1 MRTLTHKIAKIVTN
15 YLLAQRRTGPRT
27 TNIENI
33 EVIFFGGLLLLC
45 LIGCHKQAPSPDAL
59 RMEIDTRQTQP
70 LRHELYGFNSN
81 MMSGDY
87 GYLDPGFVALTKAL
101 RPKTLR
107 FPGGTVGNFYH
118 WKTAG
123 FVKSEMATTLNAKL
137 NKRNKGNYV
146 KLQRRR
152 NGKIAFDDFMQLCH
166 ELSITPIV
174 VVNLWTGSPEESAE
188 WVQYAK
194 TKGYEIAHWE
204 LGNEYYL
211 PHYVNKYPTVETYIA
226 RAKEHAAAM
235 KAVNPDIK
243 LSVCATP
250 VAFHKEGWLIK
261 TYQRKWDEGLA
272 ADTSFYD
279 AFTVHVYAYKAVR
292 DEPIETMRGYL
303 FGWIHFAVDEALDYY
318 QELFNPVEEPAE
330 SVGDT
335 SESVGELAESVGETS
350 RTQVGEPSRSRKEM
364 WITEWNIANPG
375 NRVANT
381 QLHAMYVGDFFLKML
396 SVPEVTQANFHV
408 IAGPGKGFP
417 VFSPITPPTP
427 GTFWKYGGEPPAAP
441 DNFDGKAIKRAVYP
455 TFQLIGE
462 AFAQADKHF
471 KLTPHNL
478 PTLAGQLTYKGKQLD
493 GMQAHAVGDA
503 ERLFI
508 LISNRTGEA
517 HAPQLVLD
525 GKIFK
530 GEVTYRYVANENL
543 AASNGGN
550 AEMEGSGEIEV
561 RIQEWRG
568 RADKLLIPKNS
579 FGVIKVQR

>member
-1 MRTLTHKIAKIVTN
+1 
-15 YLLAQRRTGPRT
+15 
-27 TNIENI
+27 
-33 EVIFFGGLLLLC
+33 
-45 LIGCHKQAPSPDAL
+45 
-59 RMEIDTRQTQP
+59 
-70 LRHELYGFNSN
+70 
-81 MMSGDY
+81 
-87 GYLDPGFVALTKAL
+87 
-101 RPKTLR
+101 
-107 FPGGTVGNFYH
+107 
-118 WKTAG
+118 
-123 FVKSEMATTLNAKL
+123 
-137 NKRNKGNYV
+137 
-146 KLQRRR
+146 
-152 NGKIAFDDFMQLCH
+152 
-166 ELSITPIV
+166 
-174 VVNLWTGSPEESAE
+174 
-188 WVQYAK
+188 
-194 TKGYEIAHWE
+194 
-204 LGNEYYL
+204 
-211 PHYVNKYPTVETYIA
+211 
-226 RAKEHAAAM
+226 M

-243 LSVCATP
+243 VSVCATP

-318 QELFNPVEEPAE
+318 EKLFNPVGEA
-330 SVGDT
+330 
-335 SESVGELAESVGETS
+335 SESVGEAA
-350 RTQVGEPSRSRKEM
+350 QPRKEM

-381 QLHAMYVGDFFLKML
+381 QLHAMYVGDFFLKIL
-396 SVPEVTQANFHV
+396 SIPAVTQANFHV

-417 VFSPITPPTP
+417 AFSPITPPTP

-441 DNFDGKAIKRAVYP
+441 DNFDGKAIQRAVYP

-471 KLTPHNL
+471 KLTLHNL
-478 PTLAGQLTYKGKQLD
+478 PTLAGQLEYKGKQLD

-508 LISNRTGEA
+508 LVSNRTGEA
-517 HAPQLVLD
+517 HTPKLVLD
-525 GKIFK
+525 GKMFK
-530 GEVTYRYVANENL
+530 GDAAYRYVANENL

-568 RADKLLIPKNS
+568 QADKLFIPKNS